1 MSSASQQQYVLVT
14 GASRGLG
21 LETVR
26 RYATTP
32 NTVVLATARD
42 PTTAPKLQ
50 EIAKE
55 HSNVHILTLDVA
67 SEDSIRAL
75 PAQVSKYTNYIN
87 VLINNAAINETP
99 SNPSKVDLATLQ
111 SVYNT
116 NTFGPIL
123 ITQQLLPFL
132 EKIPRPETTNA
143 ASEGAIPA
151 PEHTPRVVMIS
162 STLGSIEKTFMPE
175 VPSYCSS
182 KTALNSL
189 TKLFSLERKD
199 IAFLLICPGACQTD
213 MGPSWAEIKPEDSVR
228 RYTKIIDSLT
238 LDKSGSFYN
247 HENQVVPW

>member
-1 MSSASQQQYVLVT
+1 MSSASQQQYILIT

-26 RYATTP
+26 QYATTP
-32 NTVVLATARD
+32 NTVVLAAARD
-42 PTTAPKLQ
+42 PATATKLQ
-50 EIAKE
+50 QIAKE

-75 PAQVSKYTNYIN
+75 PAQVAKYTNYIN
-87 VLINNAAINETP
+87 VLINNAGILESST
-99 SNPSKVDLATLQ
+99 STSTVDLATFHKI
-111 SVYNT
+111 YNT
-116 NTFGPIL
+116 NSFAPIL

-151 PEHTPRVVMIS
+151 PEHTPRVVMMS
-162 STLGSIEKTFMPE
+162 SILGSIGKAHL
-175 VPSYCSS
+175 PSLPAYCSA

-199 IAFLLICPGACQTD
+199 IAFLLLCPGWCQTD
-213 MGPSWAEIKPEDSVR
+213 MGGAQASLVPSFSVSNYR
-228 RYTKIIDSLT
+228 KIIDSFT
-238 LDKSGSFYN
+238 LDRSGSYVDYQ
-247 HENQVVPW
+247 NQVLPW